1 MTNYKQTQYGLFII
15 AFSVLISAFIGYSY
29 YYQLGDKPLP
39 LTVTLLLIGVLILSL
54 ITFYKLTIRIDKE
67 KITATFGFGIIKK
80 TMLLSEIDKDSIEKV
95 IMPWYV
101 GIGIRITSKGTL
113 YNVKTGATILI
124 KNKQQTKT
132 FLVGTDD
139 FEGIKTALDKLM
151 I

>member
-1 MTNYKQTQYGLFII
+1 MPSYEKTQYGLFII
-15 AFSVLISAFIGYSY
+15 AFSLIISIFIGYSY
-29 YYQLGDKPLP
+29 YYQLGEKPLP

-80 TMLLSEIDKDSIEKV
+80 TMLLSEIDKNSIEKV

-101 GIGIRITSKGTL
+101 GIGIRITPKGTL
-113 YNVKTGATILI
+113 YNVKTGDAILI

-139 FEGIKTALDKLM
+139 FKNIKTVLDKLM